1 MSHTFKTKTSRS
13 RALLNFLD
21 YEIYH
26 PNHGKYEKYVY
37 IRCLAIIYSNI
48 YPFLVE
54 SIAIAIVNERY
65 IESAN
70 ILGISASAQEH

>member
-48 YPFLVE
+48 CPFYYL
-54 SIAIAIVNERY
+54 IAIVNERY
-65 IESAN
+65 TESAN
-70 ILGISASAQEH
+70 ILGISASA